1 MTKGKNINA
10 VASYRIVVSFIQ
22 HTPPALIVP
31 LDIIAN
37 INLVLYIYIPEI
49 KHSFEILVFLAR

>member
-10 VASYRIVVSFIQ
+10 VANYRIVVSFIQ

-37 INLVLYIYIPEI
+37 INLVLYIPEI